1 VVVSVATAEL
11 LAGYATDGRLFTGA
25 WTDAPA
31 TIDVV
36 EPATGDVLGAAGVAD
51 ADTVSRAAASAAQA
65 QREWAAA
72 QPTERAAVLRRAAEL
87 LGEHR
92 AELERWIVR
101 ETGSVRSK
109 AEIEIRQSIDH
120 LLVAAGLLGRPLGEM
135 LPSAFPGRAS
145 FARRVPVGVVGVISP
160 WNFPV
165 ILSMRSVA
173 PALALGNA
181 VLVKPDAETPIT
193 GGVLVARV
201 FEEAGLPEGVLHV
214 LPGGADVGQAIAS
227 DPNVSMIAF
236 TGSTATGRAVA
247 ETAGRTLK
255 RVMLE
260 LGGNSPLIVLDD
272 ADIELASS
280 AGAFGS
286 FLHQGQVCMAVSRHL
301 VHESIADA
309 YVEALATRAARLPV
323 GNPDTEEVAL
333 GPIINARQL
342 DRIQSVVDGTVA
354 AGATVVVGGQ
364 RDDPYYPPTVL
375 RDVAPG
381 TPAYEEEIFGPVAPV
396 TTFRDDAE
404 AVELANS
411 TEYGLAAAVQTGS
424 RERGDAIAAQLR
436 AGMVHVNDQTVNEE
450 SAAPFGGPGATGSG
464 FCGGSANL
472 EAFTRWQWLTSR
484 DRAAP
489 FPF

>member
-1 VVVSVATAEL
+1 MSVATAEL
-11 LAGYATDGRLFTGA
+11 LAEHTSSGRLFTGA
-25 WTDAPA
+25 WADAPS
-31 TIDVV
+31 TVDVV
-36 EPATGDVLGAAGVAD
+36 EPATGEVLGVAGVAD
-51 ADTVSRAAASAAQA
+51 AGTVGHAAAAAAKA

-72 QPTERAAVLRRAAEL
+72 QPTERAAVLRKAADL
-87 LGEHR
+87 LGLHR
-92 AELERWIVR
+92 PELERWIVR
-101 ETGSVRSK
+101 ESGSVQSK

-120 LLVAAGLLGRPLGEM
+120 LQVAAGLLAQPHGEL

-181 VLVKPDAETPIT
+181 VLLKPDVETPVV
-193 GGVLVARV
+193 GGLLFARV
-201 FEEAGLPEGVLHV
+201 FEEAGLPEGLLHV
-214 LPGGADVGQAIAS
+214 LPGGAEVGQAIAS

-255 RVMLE
+255 RVLLE

-272 ADIELASS
+272 ADVELASS

-286 FLHQGQVCMAVSRHL
+286 FLHQGQICMATSRHL
-301 VHESIADA
+301 VHESIAET
-309 YVEALATRAARLPV
+309 YLEALATRAARLPV
-323 GNPDTEEVAL
+323 GNPDTEQVAL

-342 DRIQSVVDGTVA
+342 DRIQSVVDGTIA
-354 AGATVVVGGQ
+354 AGATALAGGK

-381 TPAYEEEIFGPVAPV
+381 MPAFAEEIFGPVAPV
-396 TTFRDDAE
+396 TTFRDDAG
-404 AVELANS
+404 AVELANA

-424 RERGDAIAAQLR
+424 RERGDALAAQLR

-450 SAAPFGGPGATGSG
+450 SAAPFGGPGATGGG

-489 FPF
+489 YPF